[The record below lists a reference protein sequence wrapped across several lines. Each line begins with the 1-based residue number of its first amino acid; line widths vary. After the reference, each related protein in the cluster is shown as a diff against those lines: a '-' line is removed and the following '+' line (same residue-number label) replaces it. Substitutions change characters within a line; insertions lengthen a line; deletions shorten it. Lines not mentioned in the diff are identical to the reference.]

1 MTRPRQRT
9 LVRCGMVGAAGVAA
23 VLLAFH
29 WSDLSSALSASMG
42 GVAAVAGM
50 QPLAI
55 VEALGLTVLAILVNG
70 MVWSRLLKRVGY
82 DLGGMVGLRT
92 FLSSDLAGYVAN
104 VPGSAVGCAVSLR
117 RHGVCPGRAAL
128 LSLIANLLGLCSILV
143 WVPVGLLVLSRDGV
157 AQALPIPGHHTVLV
171 AACLLVGTAI
181 GSVVALQALAT
192 AGSLGN
198 RLARRLLRRA
208 PTISPTARS
217 IRLHHLLALIPLA
230 AISWLAGAVALY
242 PVLSALA
249 PDTAVNLGDVVGSAA
264 LAALLGSL
272 AFFVPS
278 GMGVRDGALVALLMH
293 STGLPLATC
302 TEAAIVVRALDPV
315 TKVAMLGL
323 LATGLPER
331 LRGLLTRMPRPVWR
345 KAPTLPVLVPV
356 PVPVPVPIWIP
367 ARDRD

>member
-1 MTRPRQRT
+1 MTRPERRT
-9 LVRCGMVGAAGVAA
+9 MVRWGMVGAAGVVAA
-23 VLLAFH
+23 LLALH
-29 WSDLSSALSASMG
+29 WSVVALALSASMG
-42 GVAAVAGM
+42 GIVAVAGM
-50 QPLAI
+50 RPEAI
-55 VEALGLTVLAILVNG
+55 VEALGLTVLAILING

-82 DLGGMVGLRT
+82 PLGEMVGLRT
-92 FLSSDLAGYVAN
+92 FLSSDLAGFVAN
-104 VPGSAVGCAVSLR
+104 VPGSAIGCAVSLR

-128 LSLIANLLGLCSILV
+128 LSLIANVLGLCSILV
-143 WVPVGLLVLSRDGV
+143 WIPVGLLLLSRDGM
-157 AQALPIPGHHTVLV
+157 AQALPFLGHHTML
-171 AACLLVGTAI
+171 AAVGLLIGTAI

-208 PTISPTARS
+208 PTISPGTTP
-217 IRLHHLLALIPLA
+217 IRLHHLLGLIPLA

-249 PDTAVNLGDVVGSAA
+249 PDTAINLGDLVGSAA

-278 GMGVRDGALVALLMH
+278 GVGVRDGALVALLMH

-302 TEAAIVVRALDPV
+302 TEAAIVIRAIDPV
-315 TKVAMLGL
+315 TKAAMLFL
-323 LATGLPER
+323 LATGLPDR
-331 LRGLLTRMPRPVWR
+331 LRGLLLRLRLPSLG
-345 KAPTLPVLVPV
+345 KAPMRPLPV
-356 PVPVPVPIWIP
+356 PVPVWVP